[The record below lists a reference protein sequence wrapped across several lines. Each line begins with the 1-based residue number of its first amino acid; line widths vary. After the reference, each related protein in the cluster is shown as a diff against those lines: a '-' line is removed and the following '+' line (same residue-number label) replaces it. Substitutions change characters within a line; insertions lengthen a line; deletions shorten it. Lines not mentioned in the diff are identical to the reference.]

1 MGAEE
6 TEDFR
11 QKVFVGRGTTVEE
24 AVQDAY
30 EEAKKASKR
39 GHFDVLK
46 IYGDGDNP
54 ITWYGVLE
62 AKD

>member
-6 TEDFR
+6 TETFR
-11 QKVFVGRGTTVEE
+11 QKIFVGSGETVEK
-24 AVQDAY
+24 AVQNAY
-30 EEAKKASKR
+30 EEAKSASKR

-46 IYGDGDNP
+46 IYGVGDNP